1 MKPQN
6 DESMAAATQAGPG
19 RWLRWCVY
27 KVPGVMPFL
36 HAVLRRMQMSLLAYF
51 RDPADVATIRR
62 IYGECK
68 FELQPLEAYA
78 ILSLARAQA
87 GLGGDMAEV
96 GMFQGGSAKLI
107 CTVKGDAPFWGFDTF
122 EGLVDVG
129 ADDTHW
135 GTTFFRN
142 GAYRANEQSVRRYLG
157 DAPGITLVKGYF
169 PGSAG
174 TAADR
179 RFSFVHLDVD
189 TYASTLESLRF
200 FWPRLVDRG
209 LIVTHDSHA
218 VGVARAAREFV
229 AETGARAIPV
239 GVSQLMFVR

>member
-1 MKPQN
+1 MMTTSEKQS
-6 DESMAAATQAGPG
+6 DAAGRAGPG
-19 RWLRWCVY
+19 SMLRWCIY
-27 KVPGVMPFL
+27 KMPGVMPML
-36 HAVLRRMQMSLLAYF
+36 HRVLRRMQMTLLSYF
-51 RDPADVATIRR
+51 RDPADAALIGRVYR
-62 IYGECK
+62 ECK

-87 GLGGDMAEV
+87 GLDGDMAEV

-107 CTVKGDAPFWGFDTF
+107 CAVKGDVPFWGFDTF
-122 EGLVDVG
+122 EGLIDVG

-142 GAYRANEQSVRRYLG
+142 GAYRANEQAVRNYIG
-157 DAPGITLVKGYF
+157 DAPGITLTKGYF
-169 PGSAG
+169 PASAG
-174 TAADR
+174 KAADR

-209 LIVTHDSHA
+209 VIVTHDSHA

-229 AETGARAIPV
+229 AESGARTIPV

>member
-1 MKPQN
+1 MGS
-6 DESMAAATQAGPG
+6 DRADSSVAGSRSPG
-19 RWLRWCVY
+19 SFLRWCVY
-27 KVPGVMPFL
+27 KVPGVMPTL
-36 HAVLRRMQMSLLAYF
+36 HAILRRMQLVLLSYF
-51 RDPADVATIRR
+51 RDPADADRIRQVYR
-62 IYGECK
+62 ECK
-68 FELQPLEAYA
+68 CELQPLEAYA
-78 ILSLARAQA
+78 ILTLARAQA
-87 GLGGDMAEV
+87 GLEGDMAEV

-107 CTVKGDAPFWGFDTF
+107 CGVKGAAPFWGFDTF

-129 ADDTHW
+129 KDDTHW

-142 GAYRANEQSVRRYLG
+142 GAYRANEETVRRYIG
-157 DAPGITLVKGYF
+157 DGAGITLTKGYF
-169 PGSAG
+169 PGTAG
-174 TAADR
+174 AAADR

-218 VGVARAAREFV
+218 AGVARAAQGFV
-229 AETGARAIPV
+229 AETGARTIPV

>member
-1 MKPQN
+1 MTGDGSGASN
-6 DESMAAATQAGPG
+6 AAQRTPG
-19 RWLRWCVY
+19 ALLRWCIY
-27 KVPGVMPFL
+27 KVPGVMPAL
-36 HAVLRRMQMSLLAYF
+36 HGVLRRMQLALLSYF
-51 RDPADVATIRR
+51 RDPADAALIRSVYR
-62 IYGECK
+62 GCK
-68 FELQPLEAYA
+68 CELQPLEAYA

-87 GLGGDMAEV
+87 PLGGDMAEV

-107 CTVKGDAPFWGFDTF
+107 CAVKGDAPFWGFDTF

-142 GAYRANEQSVRRYLG
+142 GAYRANEDAVRRYLG
-157 DAPGITLVKGYF
+157 DGAGITLTKGYF
-169 PGSAG
+169 PASAG
-174 TAADR
+174 AAAER

-209 LIVTHDSHA
+209 VIVTHDAHA
-218 VGVARAAREFV
+218 EGVARASREFV
-229 AETGARAIPV
+229 AETGARTIPV

>member
-1 MKPQN
+1 M
-6 DESMAAATQAGPG
+6 SMPENEAAVARPAGPG
-19 RWLRWCVY
+19 RVLRWCVY
-27 KVPGVMPFL
+27 KMPGVMPTL
-36 HAVLRRMQMSLLAYF
+36 HRVLRRMQMALLSYF
-51 RDPADVATIRR
+51 RDPADAALISRVYR
-62 IYGECK
+62 ECK
-68 FELQPLEAYA
+68 LELQPLEAYA

-87 GLGGDMAEV
+87 ALDGDMAEV

-107 CTVKGDAPFWGFDTF
+107 CAVKGDVPFWGFDTF

-135 GTTFFRN
+135 GTNFFRN
-142 GAYRANEQSVRRYLG
+142 GAYRADEAAVRRYLG
-157 DAPGITLVKGYF
+157 DAPGVTLTKGFF
-169 PGSAG
+169 PASAG
-174 TAADR
+174 AAAGR

-209 LIVTHDSHA
+209 VIVTHDSHA

-229 AETGARAIPV
+229 AESGARTIPV